1 MSSALTA
8 RIAEDY
14 AAGTRSG
21 AAADESARRAALAA
35 LLRDDLPGNRD
46 ENWRYASLRGLERL
60 RFAPVPAAPLSA
72 SAALP
77 APIPGFERH
86 VFIDGRHAPELSAA
100 GSAAFSIP
108 AAPREAHGRSTDQ
121 RFALLNDAFAP
132 EGADLRVR
140 GQAQLELI
148 FLAQAGTEAGASYPR
163 TAVHV
168 AAGSHLEL
176 IERHL
181 SAGAAGSFV
190 TSLSEIKLERDA
202 QLTHYRVQELSRDS
216 TLFDTLLARL
226 DAGASYHVHGISTG
240 ARAARATQQIEL
252 AGAGAALSM
261 AQASLGDGAQVLD
274 GFAQVQHRAPHTR
287 TEQLFRGI
295 AAGRARVAFNGKIV
309 VAAGAAGTDSQQ
321 SLRGLLAGAGA
332 EIDVR
337 PQLEIYTDDVRCS
350 HGATTG
356 KLDENMLF
364 YLLSRGLEPDTA
376 QRLLKWAF
384 LADAFA
390 RIGIPEL
397 RHQIEASLAAGLK
410 DGALKELL

>member
-14 AAGTRSG
+14 AASVRTR
-21 AAADESARRAALAA
+21 AAAEESPRRAALAA
-35 LLRDDLPGNRD
+35 LLREDLPGNRD

-60 RFAPVPAAPLSA
+60 RFAPVAASVLSG
-72 SAALP
+72 AALP
-77 APIPGFERH
+77 PPVAGFERH
-86 VFIDGRHAPELSAA
+86 VFIDGRRAPQLSAA
-100 GSAAFSIP
+100 GSAAL
-108 AAPREAHGRSTDQ
+108 APIGPQPERARSADQ

-132 EGADLRVR
+132 EGAALTVR
-140 GQAQLELI
+140 GDAQLELI
-148 FLAQAGTEAGASYPR
+148 FLAHGPADAGASYPR
-163 TAVHV
+163 IGVRV
-168 AAGSHLEL
+168 APGARLEL

-181 SAGAAGSFV
+181 STGTAGSFV
-190 TSLSEIKLERDA
+190 TSLAEIELERDA
-202 QLTHYRVQELSRDS
+202 SLTHYRLQDLSRDS
-216 TLFDTLLARL
+216 TFFDTLLARL
-226 DAGASYHVHGISTG
+226 AAGASYQLHGISTG
-240 ARAARATQQIEL
+240 ARAARSTQQIEL
-252 AGAGAALSM
+252 AGEASALRM
-261 AQASLGDGAQVLD
+261 ALVALGDGAQVQD
-274 GFAQVQHRAPHTR
+274 GFAQVQHRAPRAR

-309 VAAGAAGTDSQQ
+309 VAAGASGTDSQQ

-337 PQLEIYTDDVRCS
+337 PQLEIYTDEVRCS

-364 YLLSRGLEPDTA
+364 YLLSRGLDPQTA

-390 RIGIPEL
+390 RIGIPQL
-397 RHQIEASLAAGLK
+397 RQQIESSLAAGLK
-410 DGALKELL
+410 DEALKELL